1 MLVLGIDPGSV
12 ITGYGLIQS
21 LQTSTYECMEFG
33 CVRTDQN
40 KPFHLRLKEIYDRV
54 SDLIASFRPD
64 FVALEDIFYS
74 RNVKAAMQLGQARGA
89 SVLAALNADK
99 TIVTYTPREVKQA
112 LTGHGAASKEQI
124 QRMVAKLLC
133 LEPMRA
139 PLDASDAL
147 AIAVCHVNRYWTEHS
162 LQQRQKS

>member
-1 MLVLGIDPGSV
+1 MLVLGIDPGSA
-12 ITGYGLIQS
+12 ITGYGLIKS
-21 LQTSTYECMEFG
+21 LQSSAYECLEFG
-33 CVRTDQN
+33 CVHTNQSN
-40 KPFHLRLKEIYDRV
+40 PFHLRLKEIYDRV
-54 SDLIASFRPD
+54 FGLIASFQPD

-74 RNVKAAMQLGQARGA
+74 RNVRAAMQLGQARGA

-124 QRMVAKLLC
+124 QKMVARLLQ
-133 LEPMRA
+133 LEPMDA

-147 AIAVCHVNRYWTEHS
+147 AIAVCHANRYWTEKS
-162 LQQRQKS
+162 LQQRQKM